1 MRGRPD
7 LYTRYRDEM
16 AMLKNPTQKFFA
28 SLLILG
34 LLILGY
40 IADDYWILLL
50 TAAVF
55 ITAVASSCG
64 SSAAK
69 VFPCLFMQNTSSA
82 AARPANPLVGIVGW
96 NHVACQLGEMLA
108 LGD

>member
-55 ITAVASSCG
+55 METL
-64 SSAAK
+64 SAPQ
-69 VFPCLFMQNTSSA
+69 FNNLFMSSTLLTPPPTV
-82 AARPANPLVGIVGW
+82 RGTKHFLEVSFTT
-96 NHVACQLGEMLA
+96 L
-108 LGD
+108 

>member
-28 SLLILG
+28 SLLIIG

-50 TAAVF
+50 TAAD
-55 ITAVASSCG
+55 
-64 SSAAK
+64 
-69 VFPCLFMQNTSSA
+69 L
-82 AARPANPLVGIVGW
+82 
-96 NHVACQLGEMLA
+96 
-108 LGD
+108 

>member
-28 SLLILG
+28 LLLILG

-55 ITAVASSCG
+55 ITVAAWG
-64 SSAAK
+64 
-69 VFPCLFMQNTSSA
+69 LN
-82 AARPANPLVGIVGW
+82 IVSGMAGQILSLI
-96 NHVACQLGEMLA
+96 HI
-108 LGD
+108 

>member
-28 SLLILG
+28 LLLILG

-55 ITAVASSCG
+55 ILLQHGA
-64 SSAAK
+64 
-69 VFPCLFMQNTSSA
+69 LILYQEWQ
-82 AARPANPLVGIVGW
+82 ARLV
-96 NHVACQLGEMLA
+96 
-108 LGD
+108 

>member
-55 ITAVASSCG
+55 IDTL
-64 SSAAK
+64 SA
-69 VFPCLFMQNTSSA
+69 
-82 AARPANPLVGIVGW
+82 PANSKFLISSKLLTPPPTVRGIKHFSAVFLTVS
-96 NHVACQLGEMLA
+96 NKIFLFSFEAVMSI
-108 LGD
+108 